1 MNLINGE
8 RGGWTGASPIVR
20 GRGGRVR
27 DGGFV
32 VATHQKESTKGCSQ
46 DKRIVDGLSRSC

>member
-8 RGGWTGASPIVR
+8 RGEGRLDGASPIVR

-32 VATHQKESTKGCSQ
+32 VATP
-46 DKRIVDGLSRSC
+46 KRVNEGLFAR